1 MIPTVNVTVAV
12 HEQDGS
18 PVRDALVL
26 AKLTAVER
34 YNGYVV
40 ADEYTG
46 RTDERGRA
54 VVAVFPNELGSEGS
68 EYRFRIVTPAGK
80 TFSVYATVPNS
91 DCNLHQIC
99 ELEPS
104 ERRGA
109 GQVVS
114 TEMAGYVTQ
123 AETARDKSQEAAN
136 RAQAAAVQVDVSAQ
150 TATAAASQALSN
162 ANAAK
167 RAAED
172 ATGLVQR
179 TETAVAGFES
189 EVIGRVEAETQRLGG
204 EASTAVSTAKD
215 QAMTALDAHMEQKTE
230 GLDLHAADLK
240 AALTASLGTREEEAI
255 GAVRIERDAALVVL
269 REEGAQFREDLNTLA
284 ERSEDAAKRAACS
297 AAITVKAASDVDE
310 ALTDTAIDLLAP
322 QVVAEAVRQ
331 ATEIALDSANTAT
344 VEAEKSRQSAAT
356 ACACADESAASA
368 QGAADSAAAAETS
381 AGAAADSASVA
392 AASEAVAT
400 AKAGEAS
407 TSATAAKAS
416 ENAAKAS
423 EQTATEAANTAT
435 MKAGEASVSAAAADV
450 SETNA
455 ASSATAAADSANVAS
470 AAQTAAEAACEETK
484 KVAVLPATTTSRGSV
499 MPDGLT
505 ISVTADGTISAKDVA
520 IGGNLEDLAS
530 ARGQIGDLHYV
541 SANSSL
547 NGYTKT
553 GQYFIPQDSSISDTP
568 YIYCAGW
575 LSVST
580 SGNFVKQEVVEYS
593 AGKKKW
599 MRATN
604 NKNKPENWFA
614 WTEILTTASLGDG
627 LRITNGKLSGPE
639 MQGATSAQAG
649 VSGLVPPPLA
659 ADAGKVLG
667 ADGTWSFPK
676 DVAIGGDLEDLASA
690 RGQIG
695 DYRTKLPAGTD
706 LNDIISSGT
715 YIVYSGNCT
724 NVPMNGMDGYYV
736 LRVFGDATNPNAA
749 VQKIYSRM
757 GTAGPEWSRRR
768 ISDGTWQP
776 WQQLVQTNYIG
787 DGVRVSRSKALP
799 DGTGG
804 LCILSVP
811 EYEGATASAAGTSG
825 LVPPAA
831 AGQHESFLTGG
842 GEYKPALT
850 KISDSVSLEDSKTA
864 ASAKAVK
871 TAYDRGTA
879 GVTAANGKLSLS
891 GGVMSGRIGG
901 LRGNYNADASSRY
914 VTGALEIRE
923 NGGVGNAQSDIAYA
937 PTIGFHWANRVAGLL
952 ALRSDG
958 IFSFMKQNGT
968 RAVVDC
974 DVPYATAANKLRREG
989 GVDTSWWWSGQG
1001 GQPGWLWGGNDG
1013 VNMYVYNPANFSVN
1027 YANSCNYANGAEYAN
1042 NAGSVVGTP
1051 NINVNNNGFNTLPP
1065 GGTWRLIQSDGSGF
1079 LQIKGEYAGGT
1090 YVGYS
1095 KFMYIRIA

>member
-627 LRITNGKLSGPE
+627 LRITNGKLSVPE

-667 ADGTWSFPK
+667 SDGTWSFPK

-695 DYRTKLPAGTD
+695 DNIRINTASD
-706 LNDIISSGT
+706 LNAYTKAGNWLFSDAAAGENFPNIGRGGELNCYVSTTAIFQFFTEFNNNRRYIRYGIPNSTWTNWIQFIS
-715 YIVYSGNCT
+715 V
-724 NVPMNGMDGYYV
+724 
-736 LRVFGDATNPNAA
+736 A
-749 VQKIYSRM
+749 
-757 GTAGPEWSRRR
+757 
-768 ISDGTWQP
+768 
-776 WQQLVQTNYIG
+776 QLG
-787 DGVRVSRSKALP
+787 DGIRTTQ
-799 DGTGG
+799 G
-804 LCILSVP
+804 IISVP
-811 EYEGATASAAGTSG
+811 EYEGATVSAAGTSG
-825 LVPPAA
+825 ATA
-831 AGQHESFLTGG
+831 RFRSRSSRSF
-842 GEYKPALT
+842 
-850 KISDSVSLEDSKTA
+850 ISDKRRSKLTLKPFSCNCSIRRWA
-864 ASAKAVK
+864 RSC
-871 TAYDRGTA
+871 
-879 GVTAANGKLSLS
+879 
-891 GGVMSGRIGG
+891 
-901 LRGNYNADASSRY
+901 ADASRKIF
-914 VTGALEIRE
+914 TGASGNTTVPISRPSAIRP
-923 NGGVGNAQSDIAYA
+923 GSSRNA
-937 PTIGFHWANRVAGLL
+937 R
-952 ALRSDG
+952 
-958 IFSFMKQNGT
+958 
-968 RAVVDC
+968 
-974 DVPYATAANKLRREG
+974 
-989 GVDTSWWWSGQG
+989 
-1001 GQPGWLWGGNDG
+1001 
-1013 VNMYVYNPANFSVN
+1013 
-1027 YANSCNYANGAEYAN
+1027 
-1042 NAGSVVGTP
+1042 
-1051 NINVNNNGFNTLPP
+1051 
-1065 GGTWRLIQSDGSGF
+1065 
-1079 LQIKGEYAGGT
+1079 
-1090 YVGYS
+1090 
-1095 KFMYIRIA
+1095 